1 MTVRVTLVLPP
12 LTQLN
17 TPYPSTAYLARCLR
31 AQGVASS
38 QRDLG
43 LELVLALF
51 SRPGLERIFDELEQ
65 AEELPEPAWR
75 ALALR
80 SQHLACIE
88 PVIRFLQGRDRTL
101 APRILDT
108 PWLPR
113 GPRLA
118 SADLSAFGP
127 VDTDD
132 AARRVATLYLEDLAD
147 LVTAGI
153 DPGFELARYH
163 HHLALGPTSFEPLA
177 ARLAHTTL
185 VDEALDALADTL
197 DGDLVGLSVPFPG
210 NLYGALRI
218 GRRLQARGI
227 EVVLGGGYVNT
238 ELRGVSEPRLWD
250 CVDAL
255 TYDAG
260 EGPLLALLEHLDGGP
275 DRRHRTLT
283 QEGWHQAEVE
293 PPPSLPVAWYGDLPL
308 GDYLQ
313 LVDTLNPAHRLWS
326 DGRWNKATLAH
337 GCYWK
342 RCTFCDI
349 QLDYIGRYVPSPV
362 PALVDAVEE
371 LVEETGQSGLHLVDE
386 AAPPKLLRDLAL
398 ELLARDRSLTWWGN
412 IRFESAFTPDL
423 CRLLAASGLVAVT
436 GGLEVASDRLLERM
450 DKGVRVDDVARVAA
464 AVCEDGNDC
473 TTDDCD
479 ATTGCTATPNTAS
492 CDDGDDCTTSDACA
506 DSACVGGAAVNC
518 DDGLLCTDDSCI
530 PASGCAWVPNA
541 AACDDSDACTSDDA
555 CVDGACQGGAPI
567 ACNDD
572 NPCTDDACLPGS
584 GCAYVPNTQPCDDGA
599 FCTDADMCS
608 GGACVPG
615 PPLNCG
621 ALDACQVSVTCDD
634 DLDECA
640 VETAP
645 DGTSCND
652 GDSCT
657 VDDTCAAGDCVAGAP
672 YDGCPVSQD
681 DCLAYA
687 CQSQGPEQQPKCV
700 LGPLPAGSECQD
712 GLFCTVDDACNAAG
726 ECEPGAPRDCSDAAV
741 ICQTGVCDDE
751 DDVCK
756 AAQAVDKTPCDDGDP
771 CTVDSL
777 CLAGVCAVQGWAC
790 ADHQISVFDSVEGA
804 TTPDLASVG
813 DGRFVAAW
821 YAKGGTDVR
830 ARAVNRYMGLED
842 TSQQTPAGGSSRRE
856 VQVAALADGGA
867 VTGFIV
873 RKLSYKNTPDPCKQC
888 CISNDPKCKADP
900 CPNWKLLGDG
910 CKKCDGSAPNCG
922 NTCNQTIHK
931 GSILRE
937 ERVTLVWRDANN
949 NIVAGPLNVLKKD
962 DFSKSWGNICNQPG
976 NPGHSVDIHDLRLT
990 GLGDGRTV
998 MLVTF
1003 GGVPT
1008 GRLLSPTGTV
1018 ELNLSLG
1025 WTSSAG
1031 HDVAALDDTSF
1042 VVVWSDGKVIRAQ
1055 PYTSAGVAA
1064 GPQIIVA
1071 ADNGATQ
1078 VEPSAVGLPGTGGR
1092 FAVGWETNVTGD
1104 WDIRTQVA
1112 KIGGLIGP
1120 QIVANTVAAGQQR
1133 MASVG
1138 AFDSGGFVVAWEDDH
1153 GQDGDGDGIFA
1164 RFLGKGGE
1172 PVTQQ
1177 RQINIGSGGDQQLP
1191 VAVGLDDGRAI
1202 IAWRNPA
1209 GHVLA
1214 RGFDAG
1220 GSSVEIAPERVIAA
1234 ADDVSSDSPRAAA
1247 TPGGGALVAYRS
1259 SGDSGATAAVWVQRY
1274 AADEQPA
1281 GAPTSLGAATQTG
1294 NLGLG
1299 SQPDIATDATGA
1311 AIVVWD
1317 PYGLDGEFEGIFGIR
1332 LTAAG
1337 ALTGS
1342 ALQINQYTLSTQ
1354 NAPAVARA
1362 LDGRFAVAWTSLTQ
1376 PGGDGTDVML
1386 RCYSAD
1392 ASPLSEEVFA
1402 HPVVTK
1408 NQQTPRLAAFND
1420 LTKRFVAVWMSRDM
1434 PGDPGWGIQARI
1446 FDEKCQPTGEP
1457 FQINGDTTGDQHT
1470 PHVATALQVGGGF
1483 TVGWTGV
1490 DASGAGAFARRF
1502 DSDGLQQG
1510 GELQLNTFVSNGQW
1524 VGDIASY
1531 PSGAMLVGWR
1541 SGGEDGSTAV
1551 VLRGLSA
1558 KGEAAGLPF
1567 IANPTFSG
1575 EQSRPSVS
1583 VLSTG
1588 KTLLLWQNKPG
1599 AVSQVL
1605 GRWLSAP

>member
-1 MTVRVTLVLPP
+1 MRVAAMRWRLLVACVPCWLLACSTTPETPPQAVDAPVAEVTDAAVDVPVDVPADVADIADVPDTPENVDVPPMPDEPPPPDVPPPCEGEVGCACEKNADCLAEACVEGADGGKVCAGACELSADCPEPLLCLPSGAPVPGLLCLPP
-12 LTQLN
+12 
-17 TPYPSTAYLARCLR
+17 
-31 AQGVASS
+31 
-38 QRDLG
+38 
-43 LELVLALF
+43 
-51 SRPGLERIFDELEQ
+51 
-65 AEELPEPAWR
+65 
-75 ALALR
+75 
-80 SQHLACIE
+80 
-88 PVIRFLQGRDRTL
+88 
-101 APRILDT
+101 
-108 PWLPR
+108 
-113 GPRLA
+113 
-118 SADLSAFGP
+118 
-127 VDTDD
+127 
-132 AARRVATLYLEDLAD
+132 
-147 LVTAGI
+147 
-153 DPGFELARYH
+153 
-163 HHLALGPTSFEPLA
+163 A
-177 ARLAHTTL
+177 ARLCQPCSADSDCQEAEASL
-185 VDEALDALADTL
+185 GAGACVSYGDAGSFCGVFCGEDGACPADFACQNVDTVDGQKSAQCMREA
-197 DGDLVGLSVPFPG
+197 GDCACSSLSV
-210 NLYGALRI
+210 
-218 GRRLQARGI
+218 
-227 EVVLGGGYVNT
+227 
-238 ELRGVSEPRLWD
+238 
-250 CVDAL
+250 
-255 TYDAG
+255 
-260 EGPLLALLEHLDGGP
+260 LLALSTTCLSSTADGSCAGERYCQFGGLSACDAP
-275 DRRHRTLT
+275 QPTPEICD
-283 QEGWHQAEVE
+283 GVDNNCNAE
-293 PPPSLPVAWYGDLPL
+293 
-308 GDYLQ
+308 
-313 LVDTLNPAHRLWS
+313 
-326 DGRWNKATLAH
+326 
-337 GCYWK
+337 
-342 RCTFCDI
+342 I
-349 QLDYIGRYVPSPV
+349 
-362 PALVDAVEE
+362 
-371 LVEETGQSGLHLVDE
+371 DE
-386 AAPPKLLRDLAL
+386 AADCDDANPCTTDSCDGEAGCQNSPNTEPCEDGDACTVGDVC
-398 ELLARDRSLTWWGN
+398 AD
-412 IRFESAFTPDL
+412 
-423 CRLLAASGLVAVT
+423 
-436 GGLEVASDRLLERM
+436 GGCAPGE
-450 DKGVRVDDVARVAA
+450 A

-473 TTDDCD
+473 TNDDCD